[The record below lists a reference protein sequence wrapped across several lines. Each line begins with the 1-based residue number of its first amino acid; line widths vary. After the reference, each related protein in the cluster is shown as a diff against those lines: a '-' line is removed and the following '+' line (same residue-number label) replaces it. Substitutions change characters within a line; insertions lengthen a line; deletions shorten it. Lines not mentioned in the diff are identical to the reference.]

1 VFCIGSPWGLARAEV
16 YKHTT
21 ETFLWRKKNQ
31 GEKLWSYI
39 LWAVEH
45 PKGSRLSISDLLGLA
60 YLIEEGVQST
70 LFTGELLDLS
80 TASNTTTELEP
91 ILNFY
96 QSPEL
101 HKNQIKFT
109 KESLSHQ
116 LHAGTTLSSKVS
128 SLSSNPFI
136 LLKPD
141 DIMDMS
147 TKDPKASSSVLRPNA
162 SIMVTPTPKS
172 YSINDT
178 SVTTLSNLILE
189 QLNQDKENSQIPTE
203 PNTPQ
208 TESFPEVHSE
218 LRQRYRF
225 NIIRHRGSVSNTN
238 TLHLFKSFA
247 TALRSSDPSL
257 LILPYSAS
265 KQHYTPLATLK
276 QIQTTESNQM
286 HQYFKSF
293 TIVNCIPLADFST

>member
-1 VFCIGSPWGLARAEV
+1 
-16 YKHTT
+16 
-21 ETFLWRKKNQ
+21 
-31 GEKLWSYI
+31 
-39 LWAVEH
+39 
-45 PKGSRLSISDLLGLA
+45 LSISDLLGLA
-60 YLIEEGVQST
+60 YLIEEGIQST

-276 QIQTTESNQM
+276 QIQTMESNQM